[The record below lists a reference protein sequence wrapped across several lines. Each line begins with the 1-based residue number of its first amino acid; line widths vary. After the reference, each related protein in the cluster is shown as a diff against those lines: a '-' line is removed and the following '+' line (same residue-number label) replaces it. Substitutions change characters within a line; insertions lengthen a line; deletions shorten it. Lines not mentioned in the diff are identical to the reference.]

1 MAKEKKPR
9 IETEVES
16 ARDELADALVETL
29 NKNSDDG
36 KVAFFLDSQD
46 DPSQILD
53 WVSTGNDL
61 LDLCIANRPNAG
73 FPVGRIVEVT
83 GLESSGKSLLAAHL
97 LASTQKK
104 GGVSVFIDTEYAVA
118 PEFLSAIGVNIPK
131 MVYLNLTTVEDIF
144 DKIEEIIMLTRK
156 QNADKKRVVTIV
168 VDSLAAASTKKEI
181 ASDHGADGFA
191 TNKAIA
197 ISKAMRKVT
206 ELIAK
211 QNVLLVFT
219 NQLRQKIGFVGVGDP
234 WTTSGGK
241 AVAFHSSLRLRL
253 KAMGRI
259 TTADKNVVGI
269 KTKCTVIKNR
279 MGPPLRSVEF
289 DIFFDRGIDNYGN
302 WLENLVE
309 WDIVTNAKKVKVAG
323 EKKTKKQLEEEK
335 EADKK
340 AKSLQFI
347 MEVEGKEP
355 ETVVFEKKDFPK
367 LLLERPDCRE
377 FLYNKMCDT
386 YIMKYKTAD
395 NQLADDIEL
404 DDNSEGLEE

>member
-1 MAKEKKPR
+1 MAKEKKAR

-16 ARDELADALVETL
+16 ARDELADTLVETL

-53 WVSTGNDL
+53 WVTTGNDL

-144 DKIEEIIMLTRK
+144 DKIEEIIELTRK

-168 VDSLAAASTKKEI
+168 VDSLAAASTKKEM

-191 TNKAIA
+191 TQKAIA
-197 ISKAMRKVT
+197 ISKAMRKIT

-219 NQLRQKIGFVGVGDP
+219 NQLRQKLGFVGVGDP

-241 AVAFHSSLRLRL
+241 AVAFHASLRLRL

-269 KTKCTVIKNR
+269 KTKCTVVKNR

-323 EKKTKKQLEEEK
+323 EKKTKKQMEEEK

-367 LLLERPDCRE
+367 LLIERTDCRDY
-377 FLYNKMCDT
+377 LYNKMCDT
-386 YIMKYKTAD
+386 YIMKYRTAS
-395 NQLADDIEL
+395 NEIADDIEL
-404 DDNSEGLEE
+404 DDSSEGMED

>member
-1 MAKEKKPR
+1 MAKEKKVQTE
-9 IETEVES
+9 IEDS
-16 ARDELADALVETL
+16 GRDALADALVETL
-29 NKNSDDG
+29 NKNSDEG
-36 KVAFFLDSQD
+36 KVAFFLDAQD

-53 WVSTGNDL
+53 WVTTGNDL

-104 GGVSVFIDTEYAVA
+104 GGVSVFIDTEYAVS
-118 PEFLSAIGVNIPK
+118 PEFLTAIGVNIPK

-168 VDSLAAASTKKEI
+168 VDSLAAASTKKEL
-181 ASDHGADGFA
+181 ASDHGADGYA
-191 TNKAIA
+191 TGKAIA

-219 NQLRQKIGFVGVGDP
+219 NQLRQKVGFVGLGDP

-269 KTKCTVIKNR
+269 KTRCTVIKNR
-279 MGPPLRSVEF
+279 MGPPLRSVDF

-302 WLENLVE
+302 WLENLLE

-355 ETVVFEKKDFPK
+355 ETVVFEKRDFPK
-367 LLLERPDCRE
+367 LLLDRPDCRE
-377 FLYNKMCDT
+377 YLYKRICDT

-395 NQLADDIEL
+395 NQIADDVEL
-404 DDNSEGLEE
+404 DESGEGMED

>member
-144 DKIEEIIMLTRK
+144 DKIEEIIVLTRK

>member
-1 MAKEKKPR
+1 MAKEKKAR

-118 PEFLSAIGVNIPK
+118 PEFLTAIGVNIPK

-144 DKIEEIIMLTRK
+144 DKIEEIVMLTRK

-168 VDSLAAASTKKEI
+168 VDSLAAASTKKEM

-241 AVAFHSSLRLRL
+241 AVAFHASLRLRL

>member
-1 MAKEKKPR
+1 
-9 IETEVES
+9 
-16 ARDELADALVETL
+16 
-29 NKNSDDG
+29 
-36 KVAFFLDSQD
+36 
-46 DPSQILD
+46 
-53 WVSTGNDL
+53 
-61 LDLCIANRPNAG
+61 
-73 FPVGRIVEVT
+73 
-83 GLESSGKSLLAAHL
+83 
-97 LASTQKK
+97 
-104 GGVSVFIDTEYAVA
+104 
-118 PEFLSAIGVNIPK
+118 

-144 DKIEEIIMLTRK
+144 DKIEEIIELTRK
-156 QNADKKRVVTIV
+156 QNSDKKRVVTIV

-191 TNKAIA
+191 TQKAIA
-197 ISKAMRKVT
+197 ISKAMRKIT
-206 ELIAK
+206 EVIAK

-219 NQLRQKIGFVGVGDP
+219 NQLRQKLGFVGVGDP

-241 AVAFHSSLRLRL
+241 AVAFHASLRLRL

-323 EKKTKKQLEEEK
+323 EKKSKKQMEEEK

-367 LLLERPDCRE
+367 LLLERPDCRDY
-377 FLYNKMCDT
+377 LYNKMCGT
-386 YIMKYKTAD
+386 YIMKYRTAS
-395 NQLADDIEL
+395 NEIADDIEL
-404 DDNSEGLEE
+404 DDSNEGMED

>member
-1 MAKEKKPR
+1 MAKEKKSK

-16 ARDELADALVETL
+16 TRVELADTLVETL

-36 KVAFFLDSQD
+36 KIAFFLDSQD

-53 WVSTGNDL
+53 WVTTGNDL

-83 GLESSGKSLLAAHL
+83 GLESSGKSLLASHL

-118 PEFLSAIGVNIPK
+118 PEFLKAIGVNIPK

-144 DKIEEIIMLTRK
+144 DKIEEIIELTRK
-156 QNADKKRVVTIV
+156 QTADKKRVVTIV
-168 VDSLAAASTKKEI
+168 VDSLAAASTKKEM

-191 TNKAIA
+191 TQKAIA
-197 ISKAMRKVT
+197 ISKAMRKIT

-219 NQLRQKIGFVGVGDP
+219 NQLRQKLGFVGVGDP

-241 AVAFHSSLRLRL
+241 AVAFHASLRLRL

-259 TTADKNVVGI
+259 ATADKNVVGI

-323 EKKTKKQLEEEK
+323 EKKTKKQMEEEK

-347 MEVEGKEP
+347 MGIEGKEP

-367 LLLERPDCRE
+367 LLIERPDCRE
-377 FLYNKMCDT
+377 YLYNKMCDT
-386 YIMKYKTAD
+386 YIMKYRTAD
-395 NQLADDIEL
+395 NEIADDVEL
-404 DDNSEGLEE
+404 DDSSDGIDE

>member
-144 DKIEEIIMLTRK
+144 DKIEEIVMLTRK

-347 MEVEGKEP
+347 MEVEGKET

-367 LLLERPDCRE
+367 LLLERPECRE

-395 NQLADDIEL
+395 NQIADDVEL